1 MSGIVGDNTGD
12 GSGQIATVQGV
23 TTSGSD
29 PSVSTNPDGGVGT
42 VFVNTSSGEM
52 YVCTDDTAGSN
63 VWKNFG
69 DGTGDIEP

>member
-1 MSGIVGDNTGD
+1 MSGIVDDNTGD
-12 GSGQIATVQGV
+12 GSGQIATIQGV